1 MSVIITAP
9 PPRHSLGQVLL
20 FVALAVLGL
29 LFTIP
34 MIWAVLSALKTPQ
47 ELAMFPPRV
56 LPERPIWNN
65 FIQVWSEVPFFSF
78 LQNTLIVAILSVIGD
93 ILMAVLVAYGF
104 SRFRFP
110 GRDVLFLLVISTLL
124 LPPEVTLIPQFIMF
138 KWVGLLDTLTA
149 LIVPSYLA
157 TSAFSIFLM
166 RQFFLTL
173 PRDLDEAAMI
183 DGAGSLRIL
192 WQILVPLAKPGITT
206 VALFSFLFHW
216 NDFIR
221 PLIFLN
227 SSEKFTLSLGLRF
240 FQKSVTTGGGLPQDN
255 LLMAAAVMMTLP
267 VMLLF
272 FFSQRYF
279 IQGSAMAGIKR

>member
-1 MSVIITAP
+1 MSVTITAP
-9 PPRHSLGQVLL
+9 SPRRSLGRVLL

-56 LPERPIWNN
+56 LPERPVWSN

-78 LQNTLIVAILSVIGD
+78 LQNTLIVAVLSVIGD
-93 ILMAVLVAYGF
+93 ILTAVLVAYGF

-110 GRDVLFLLVISTLL
+110 GRDMLFLLVISTLL

-138 KWVGLLDTLTA
+138 KWAGLLDTLTA
-149 LIVPSYLA
+149 LIIPSYLA

-192 WQILVPLAKPGITT
+192 WQILMPLAKPGITT

-227 SSEKFTLSLGLRF
+227 SAEKFTLSLGLRF

>member
-1 MSVIITAP
+1 MSVLITAP
-9 PPRHSLGQVLL
+9 PPRRPLGQALL

-56 LPERPIWNN
+56 LPERPVWSN

-78 LQNTLIVAILSVIGD
+78 LQNTLIVATLSVVGD
-93 ILMAVLVAYGF
+93 VVMAVTVAYGF

-138 KWVGLLDTLTA
+138 KWAGLLDTLTA

-240 FQKSVTTGGGLPQDN
+240 FQKSITTGGGLPQDN